1 MRSAY
6 RNGAWVV
13 ALLGLVGLMA
23 SQYRPAETSATV
35 GVGTPY
41 AAVGDYFDD
50 DVTGSIAA
58 GAPRLELTDEQRGFV
73 FLGVINLPD
82 IPEVEMIAPKLAER
96 LPAAIALHAIPA
108 MVTRRIPALS
118 EYRFVKLDD
127 RILLVGAESRKVMAA
142 LPRYKLMVR

>member
-1 MRSAY
+1 
-6 RNGAWVV
+6 
-13 ALLGLVGLMA
+13 
-23 SQYRPAETSATV
+23 
-35 GVGTPY
+35 
-41 AAVGDYFDD
+41 
-50 DVTGSIAA
+50 
-58 GAPRLELTDEQRGFV
+58 
-73 FLGVINLPD
+73 
-82 IPEVEMIAPKLAER
+82 MIAPKLAER